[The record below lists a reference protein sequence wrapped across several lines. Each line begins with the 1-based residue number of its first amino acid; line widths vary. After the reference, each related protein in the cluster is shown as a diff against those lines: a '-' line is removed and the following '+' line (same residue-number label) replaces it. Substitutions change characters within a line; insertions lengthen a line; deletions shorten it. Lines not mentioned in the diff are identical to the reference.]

1 MPKKEYRIVLSK
13 RRTQKDKN
21 KKIHKK
27 SKAIKDYYNKNF
39 MTGYY

>member
-1 MPKKEYRIVLSK
+1 MPKKEYRIVLSR

-27 SKAIKDYYNKNF
+27 TKAYYNKNF
-39 MTGYY
+39 MTGYN